1 MSSGEELRLILQAA
15 RLYYEDNLTQQQV
28 AQELGVSRPT
38 VSRLLAQARQE
49 GTVQITVVDPFATF
63 EELETRLEKDFHLRQ
78 AVVVAGEGASGE
90 LLRRRLGLAA
100 AEYLRSTLNNSEQ
113 VGIGWGRTLHAVVEA
128 LGAERRAEVQV
139 FPLIGGVGQIS
150 PSFQVND
157 LARRLAESFG
167 GTWQPFYVPAF
178 VREPAA
184 MEGLWRLTDV
194 ESVIQTWSK
203 LDVALVGIGHFALHR
218 QSSMLF
224 ADYMADDALQELER
238 CGAVG
243 DLCGRFFDIHG
254 QQCFRESGV
263 IGISLEQLRA
273 LDHVIGVAGGEEKV
287 SAILGALRGECLNVL
302 VTDTVTAEAVLEKH
316 GSET

>member
-49 GTVQITVVDPFATF
+49 GIVQITVVDPFATF
-63 EELETRLEKDFHLRQ
+63 EELETRLEKAFHLRQ
-78 AVVVAGEGASGE
+78 AVVAAGEGASGE
-90 LLRRRLGLAA
+90 LLRRRLGLATA
-100 AEYLRSTLNNSEQ
+100 KYLRSTLNNSDR

-128 LGAERRAEVQV
+128 LGTERRAEVQV
-139 FPLIGGVGQIS
+139 FPLIGGLGQIS

-157 LARRLAESFG
+157 LARGLAEAFVGS
-167 GTWQPFYVPAF
+167 WLALYAPAF
-178 VREPAA
+178 VGDPSTCQALFQVA
-184 MEGLWRLTDV
+184 DV
-194 ESVIQTWSK
+194 EAVIQSWPK
-203 LDVALVGIGHFALHR
+203 LDVALIGIGHFALQR

-224 ADYMADDALQELER
+224 AGYMDAALLLELER
-238 CGAVG
+238 RGAVG
-243 DLCGRFFDIHG
+243 DLCGRFFDAQG
-254 QQCFRESGV
+254 QQCLLEPGV
-263 IGISLEQLRA
+263 IGISLEQLKA

-287 SAILGALRGECLNVL
+287 AAILGALRGGCLNVL
-302 VTDTVTAEAVLEKH
+302 VTDTVTAEAILEKH